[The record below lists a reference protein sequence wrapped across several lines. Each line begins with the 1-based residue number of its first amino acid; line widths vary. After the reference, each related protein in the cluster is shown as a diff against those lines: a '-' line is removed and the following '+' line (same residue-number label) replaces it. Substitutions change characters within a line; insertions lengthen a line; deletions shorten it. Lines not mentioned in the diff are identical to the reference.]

1 MESSS
6 ESDTFDRTRGLR
18 SRSRGRDAS
27 SRPRRDS
34 HRTGPDAPAISEK
47 MNTLASTLQDT
58 NRNLN
63 KVDQMLGQYREH
75 TDDQAEAMATLR
87 VNLEE
92 SIAQLQ
98 NQRLHSSSGV
108 RSASASTL
116 HTSDL
121 EAGYGSEGQR
131 FYPTSPLKD
140 YGRSESAGEGGA
152 RRRSRSATVRFR
164 DSSLPDV
171 DVHVLH
177 QSFRDLRSDQLR
189 LGDDMDREIL
199 RRNRSDIDT
208 RRALENLSEHLT
220 TSQRQDSVSSRVE
233 KRLQEIEREMRSER
247 QSVSDRRPEQR
258 GNMSDELQEA
268 LRRREAR
275 DLETEEAVKN
285 KLLRSES
292 EKTKMEAELERARRQ
307 LDQSEGGRGT
317 LLQQVEEMRVQLL
330 RTEKERMDLQREI
343 SQLTTQ
349 PRATTR
355 MDREERGAGLGL
367 DRSSELEREV
377 QELRAQLSRTSVL
390 SEVDDLR
397 RTLERKDRERTQLCN
412 QVEVLSSD
420 LTRREQQQLRMLEQ
434 LKEIQGHS
442 EACAAER
449 ARALLRAEEAEAR
462 LQDSSM
468 RREELKTRAQE
479 AVRQWRAKCKRMER
493 DMEELRGQAQLDTEK
508 AKQACK
514 ERELSQAQLKA
525 LSQQTEGV
533 RRELAEVL
541 GRLARSE
548 EEVHRKD
555 VELSET
561 RARHLGLEQE
571 VREVREASIALEE
584 EAQRQSV
591 LQVRLREENQSLE
604 ERAEAMAR
612 RSQREQEELHSLQ
625 AAMKEL
631 TTVRAQLT
639 TRLAEEE
646 AFRKELQRS
655 GAEGAARLA
664 AAQEQRASLG
674 QQLELEREVHQRE
687 LASLRATVQNGRAKQ
702 DRDIQETLRLCMKD
716 RNEMEHHLKE
726 IKADATTDKE
736 LVRALR
742 VKLDRM
748 KTECDRM
755 TEELSGVEEQ
765 RSHLRRKYQLLK
777 QELDDK
783 VKCMVQGEER
793 RRGSEDAVATL
804 EDRLSRLDTEQESI
818 LSSVAEEIDTA
829 CRALFKDS
837 QDKLK
842 AISLNPGLQKD
853 PHRWLAETKTKL
865 RWLCEE
871 VSVREARERKL
882 RRQVQQDREQ
892 LKGLRQSR
900 DSERQALLQR
910 LDQQEKLLHSI
921 STEKKELLEK
931 TRRKENEMRSLQDRI
946 LDLEM
951 STRLA
956 VDHLESVPEK
966 LCLLDNFK
974 DLEESQRQ
982 KELVEQRYIKYK
994 EIVGVLQHQL
1004 DESKRQIQECR
1015 DDRLDAT
1022 TQSIRLTALS
1032 SSMRG
1037 PSALLTSS
1045 MLTDTTSPHKRLAS
1059 PDCTLDYSLSLDRRA
1074 SPAVNG
1080 AHSHSVSD
1088 HLNSN
1093 T

>member
-18 SRSRGRDAS
+18 SRRRNAS

-47 MNTLASTLQDT
+47 INTLASTLQDT

-63 KVDQMLGQYREH
+63 KVDRMLGQYREH

-87 VNLEE
+87 DNLEE

-164 DSSLPDV
+164 DSSLPDG

-258 GNMSDELQEA
+258 FIMSDELQEA
-268 LRRREAR
+268 LRLREAR

-307 LDQSEGGRGT
+307 LDQSEGGRGA
-317 LLQQVEEMRVQLL
+317 LQQQVEEMRVQLL

-349 PRATTR
+349 PRATR
-355 MDREERGAGLGL
+355 MDREERGAGL

-420 LTRREQQQLRMLEQ
+420 LARREQQQLRMLEQ
-434 LKEIQGHS
+434 LKEIQGRS

-462 LQDSSM
+462 LQDSST

-525 LSQQTEGV
+525 FSQQTEGV

-541 GRLARSE
+541 GRLAQSE
-548 EEVHRKD
+548 EEVLRKD

-604 ERAEAMAR
+604 ERAESMAR
-612 RSQREQEELHSLQ
+612 RSQRDQEELHSLQ

-631 TTVRAQLT
+631 TTARAQLT
-639 TRLAEEE
+639 TRLADEA
-646 AFRKELQRS
+646 AFRTELQRS

-702 DRDIQETLRLCMKD
+702 DRDIQETLRLCMKE

-726 IKADATTDKE
+726 IKADAASDKE
-736 LVRALR
+736 LVRVLR

-755 TEELSGVEEQ
+755 TEDLSEGEEQ

-793 RRGSEDAVATL
+793 RRGSEEAVATL

-818 LSSVAEEIDTA
+818 LSSVAEEIDAA

-1004 DESKRQIQECR
+1004 DESKRQIQEYR

-1032 SSMRG
+1032 SSIRG

-1045 MLTDTTSPHKRLAS
+1045 MLTDTTSPHKRLVS
-1059 PDCTLDYSLSLDRRA
+1059 PDCTLDYSLSLHRRA

>member
-18 SRSRGRDAS
+18 SRGRNAS
-27 SRPRRDS
+27 SRSRRDS

-47 MNTLASTLQDT
+47 INTLASTLQDT

-63 KVDQMLGQYREH
+63 KVDRMLGQYREH

-87 VNLEE
+87 DNLEE

-164 DSSLPDV
+164 DSSLPDG

-247 QSVSDRRPEQR
+247 ESVSDRRPEQR
-258 GNMSDELQEA
+258 GIMSDELQEA

-307 LDQSEGGRGT
+307 LDQSEGGRGA

-349 PRATTR
+349 PRATR

-390 SEVDDLR
+390 SEVEDLR

-412 QVEVLSSD
+412 QVEVLSSE
-420 LTRREQQQLRMLEQ
+420 LARREQQQLRMLEQ
-434 LKEIQGHS
+434 LKEIQGRS

-462 LQDSSM
+462 LQDSST

-493 DMEELRGQAQLDTEK
+493 DMEEMRGQAQLDTEK

-514 ERELSQAQLKA
+514 ERELSRAQLKA
-525 LSQQTEGV
+525 FSQQTEGV

-548 EEVHRKD
+548 EEVLRKD

-604 ERAEAMAR
+604 ERAEAVAR
-612 RSQREQEELHSLQ
+612 RSQRDQEELHSLQ

-631 TTVRAQLT
+631 TSARAQLT
-639 TRLAEEE
+639 TRLAEEA
-646 AFRKELQRS
+646 AFRTELQRS

-674 QQLELEREVHQRE
+674 QQLELEREVHQSE

-702 DRDIQETLRLCMKD
+702 DRDIQETLRLCMKE

-726 IKADATTDKE
+726 IKADAASDKE

-755 TEELSGVEEQ
+755 TEELNEGEEQ
-765 RSHLRRKYQLLK
+765 RSHLRGKYQLLK

-793 RRGSEDAVATL
+793 RRGSEEAVATL

-818 LSSVAEEIDTA
+818 LSSVAEEIDAA

-871 VSVREARERKL
+871 VSVHEARERKL

-974 DLEESQRQ
+974 DLE
-982 KELVEQRYIKYK
+982 
-994 EIVGVLQHQL
+994 
-1004 DESKRQIQECR
+1004 

-1022 TQSIRLTALS
+1022 TQSIRLTSLS
-1032 SSMRG
+1032 SSIRG

-1045 MLTDTTSPHKRLAS
+1045 MLTDTTSPHKHLAS

-1080 AHSHSVSD
+1080 CHPHSVSD

>member
-18 SRSRGRDAS
+18 SRGRNAS
-27 SRPRRDS
+27 SRSRRDS

-47 MNTLASTLQDT
+47 INTLASTLQDT

-63 KVDQMLGQYREH
+63 KVDRMLGQYREH

-87 VNLEE
+87 DNLEE

-164 DSSLPDV
+164 DSSLPDG

-247 QSVSDRRPEQR
+247 ESVSDRRPEQR
-258 GNMSDELQEA
+258 GIMSDELQEA

-307 LDQSEGGRGT
+307 LDQSEGGRGA

-349 PRATTR
+349 PRATR

-390 SEVDDLR
+390 SEVEDLR

-412 QVEVLSSD
+412 QVEVLSSE
-420 LTRREQQQLRMLEQ
+420 LARREQQQLRMLEQ
-434 LKEIQGHS
+434 LKEIQGRS

-462 LQDSSM
+462 LQDSST

-493 DMEELRGQAQLDTEK
+493 DMEEMRGQAQLDTEK

-514 ERELSQAQLKA
+514 ERELSRAQLKA
-525 LSQQTEGV
+525 FSQQTEGV

-548 EEVHRKD
+548 EEVLRKD

-604 ERAEAMAR
+604 ERAEAVAR
-612 RSQREQEELHSLQ
+612 RSQRDQEELHSLQ

-631 TTVRAQLT
+631 TSARAQLT
-639 TRLAEEE
+639 TRLAEEA
-646 AFRKELQRS
+646 AFRTELQRS

-674 QQLELEREVHQRE
+674 QQLELEREVHQSE

-702 DRDIQETLRLCMKD
+702 DRDIQETLRLCMKE

-726 IKADATTDKE
+726 IKADAASDKE

-755 TEELSGVEEQ
+755 TEELNEGEEQ
-765 RSHLRRKYQLLK
+765 RSHLRGKYQLLK

-793 RRGSEDAVATL
+793 RRGSEEAVATL

-818 LSSVAEEIDTA
+818 LSSVAEEIDAA

-871 VSVREARERKL
+871 VSVHEARERKL

-1022 TQSIRLTALS
+1022 TQSIRLTSLS
-1032 SSMRG
+1032 SSIRG

-1045 MLTDTTSPHKRLAS
+1045 MLTDTTSPHKHLAS

-1080 AHSHSVSD
+1080 CHPHSVSD

>member
-18 SRSRGRDAS
+18 SRGRNAS
-27 SRPRRDS
+27 SRSRRDS

-47 MNTLASTLQDT
+47 INTLASTLQDT

-63 KVDQMLGQYREH
+63 KVDRMLGQYREH

-87 VNLEE
+87 DNLEE

-140 YGRSESAGEGGA
+140 YGRSESSGEGGA

-164 DSSLPDV
+164 DSSLPDG

-258 GNMSDELQEA
+258 GIMSDELREA
-268 LRRREAR
+268 LRRQEAR

-307 LDQSEGGRGT
+307 LDQSEGGRGA

-349 PRATTR
+349 PRATR
-355 MDREERGAGLGL
+355 MDREERGA

-397 RTLERKDRERTQLCN
+397 RTLELKDRERTQLCN

-420 LTRREQQQLRMLEQ
+420 LARREQQQLRMLEQ
-434 LKEIQGHS
+434 LKEIQGRS
-442 EACAAER
+442 EACATER

-462 LQDSSM
+462 LQDSST

-493 DMEELRGQAQLDTEK
+493 DMEEMRGQAQLDTEK

-525 LSQQTEGV
+525 FSQQTEGV

-548 EEVHRKD
+548 EEVLRKD

-561 RARHLGLEQE
+561 RARHLGLEQ
-571 VREVREASIALEE
+571 EVREASIALEE

-604 ERAEAMAR
+604 ERAEAVAR
-612 RSQREQEELHSLQ
+612 RSQRDQEELHSLQ

-631 TTVRAQLT
+631 TSARAQLT
-639 TRLAEEE
+639 TRLSEE
-646 AFRKELQRS
+646 AALRTELQRS
-655 GAEGAARLA
+655 GVEGAVRLA
-664 AAQEQRASLG
+664 AAQELRASLG

-687 LASLRATVQNGRAKQ
+687 LASLRATVQNGRTKQ
-702 DRDIQETLRLCMKD
+702 DRDIQETLRLCMKE

-726 IKADATTDKE
+726 IKADAASDKE

-755 TEELSGVEEQ
+755 TEELSEGEEQ
-765 RSHLRRKYQLLK
+765 CSHLRRKYQLLK

-793 RRGSEDAVATL
+793 RRGSEEATLATL

-818 LSSVAEEIDTA
+818 LSSVAEEIDAA

-871 VSVREARERKL
+871 VSVHEARERKL

-974 DLEESQRQ
+974 DLE
-982 KELVEQRYIKYK
+982 
-994 EIVGVLQHQL
+994 
-1004 DESKRQIQECR
+1004 

-1032 SSMRG
+1032 SSIRD
-1037 PSALLTSS
+1037 PSSLLTSS
-1045 MLTDTTSPHKRLAS
+1045 MLTDPTSPHKHLAS
-1059 PDCTLDYSLSLDRRA
+1059 PDCTLDYSRSLNRRA

-1080 AHSHSVSD
+1080 AHPHSISD
-1088 HLNSN
+1088 HRNSN

>member
-18 SRSRGRDAS
+18 SRGRNAS
-27 SRPRRDS
+27 SRSQRVS

-47 MNTLASTLQDT
+47 INTLASTLQDT

-63 KVDQMLGQYREH
+63 KVDRMLGQYREH

-87 VNLEE
+87 DNLEE

-140 YGRSESAGEGGA
+140 YGRSESSGEGGA

-164 DSSLPDV
+164 DSSLPDG

-258 GNMSDELQEA
+258 GIMSDELREA

-275 DLETEEAVKN
+275 DLETDEAVKN
-285 KLLRSES
+285 KLLISES

-307 LDQSEGGRGT
+307 LDQSEGGRGA

-349 PRATTR
+349 PRATR
-355 MDREERGAGLGL
+355 IDREERGA

-397 RTLERKDRERTQLCN
+397 RTLELKDRERTQLCN

-420 LTRREQQQLRMLEQ
+420 LARREQQQLRMLEQ
-434 LKEIQGHS
+434 LKEIQGRS
-442 EACAAER
+442 ELCATER

-462 LQDSSM
+462 LQDSST

-493 DMEELRGQAQLDTEK
+493 DMEEMRGQAQLDTEK

-525 LSQQTEGV
+525 FSQQTEGV

-548 EEVHRKD
+548 EEVLRKD

-561 RARHLGLEQE
+561 RARHLGLEQ
-571 VREVREASIALEE
+571 EVREASIALEE

-604 ERAEAMAR
+604 ERAEAVAR
-612 RSQREQEELHSLQ
+612 RSQRDQEELHSLQ
-625 AAMKEL
+625 TAMKEL
-631 TTVRAQLT
+631 TSARAQLT
-639 TRLAEEE
+639 TRLAEE
-646 AFRKELQRS
+646 AALRTELQRS
-655 GAEGAARLA
+655 GAEGAVRLA
-664 AAQEQRASLG
+664 AAQELRASLG

-687 LASLRATVQNGRAKQ
+687 LASLRATVQNGRTKQ
-702 DRDIQETLRLCMKD
+702 DRDIQETLRLCMKE

-726 IKADATTDKE
+726 IKADAASDKE

-755 TEELSGVEEQ
+755 TEELSEGEEQ
-765 RSHLRRKYQLLK
+765 CSHLRRKYQLLK

-793 RRGSEDAVATL
+793 RRGSEEAVATL

-818 LSSVAEEIDTA
+818 LSSVAEEIDAA

-871 VSVREARERKL
+871 VSVHEARERKL

-974 DLEESQRQ
+974 DLE
-982 KELVEQRYIKYK
+982 
-994 EIVGVLQHQL
+994 
-1004 DESKRQIQECR
+1004 

-1032 SSMRG
+1032 SSIRG
-1037 PSALLTSS
+1037 PSSLLTSS
-1045 MLTDTTSPHKRLAS
+1045 MLTDPTSPHKHLAS
-1059 PDCTLDYSLSLDRRA
+1059 PDCTLDYSRSLNRQA

-1080 AHSHSVSD
+1080 AHPHSISD
-1088 HLNSN
+1088 HRNSN

>member
-6 ESDTFDRTRGLR
+6 ESDAFDRTRGLR

-27 SRPRRDS
+27 SRLRRES
-34 HRTGPDAPAISEK
+34 HRTGPDAAGISEK
-47 MNTLASTLQDT
+47 INTLASTLQDT
-58 NRNLN
+58 SRNLN
-63 KVDQMLGQYREH
+63 KVDRMLGQYREH
-75 TDDQAEAMATLR
+75 TDDQAEAMAALR
-87 VNLEE
+87 ENLEE
-92 SIAQLQ
+92 SISQLQ
-98 NQRLHSSSGV
+98 SQRLRNSSGV
-108 RSASASTL
+108 RSTSASTL

-164 DSSLPDV
+164 DPSLPDG

-220 TSQRQDSVSSRVE
+220 TSQRQDSMSSRVE
-233 KRLQEIEREMRSER
+233 KRLQEIEREMCSER
-247 QSVSDRRPEQR
+247 QNVSERRPEQR

-292 EKTKMEAELERARRQ
+292 AKTKMEAELEKARRQ
-307 LDQSEGGRGT
+307 LDQSEGGRCA

-349 PRATTR
+349 PRATR

-412 QVEVLSSD
+412 QVEALSSD
-420 LTRREQQQLRMLEQ
+420 LARREQQQLRMLEQ
-434 LKEIQGHS
+434 LKEIQGRS
-442 EACAAER
+442 EVCAAER
-449 ARALLRAEEAEAR
+449 ARALLRAEDTEAQ

-525 LSQQTEGV
+525 LSQQAEGL

-571 VREVREASIALEE
+571 LREVREASIALEE

-591 LQVRLREENQSLE
+591 LQARLREENQSLE
-604 ERAEAMAR
+604 ERAEAVAR
-612 RSQREQEELHSLQ
+612 RSQRDQEEVRSLQ

-631 TTVRAQLT
+631 TTAHAQLT
-639 TRLAEEE
+639 TLLAEEE
-646 AFRKELQRS
+646 ASKRELQRNR
-655 GAEGAARLA
+655 AEGAVRLA

-674 QQLELEREVHQRE
+674 QQLELEREVHQKE
-687 LASLRATVQNGRAKQ
+687 LASLRATVQDGRAKQ
-702 DRDIQETLRLCMKD
+702 DRDIQETLRLCMKE
-716 RNEMEHHLKE
+716 RNEMEQHLKE
-726 IKADATTDKE
+726 IKADAASDKE

-755 TEELSGVEEQ
+755 TEELSGGEEQ

-793 RRGSEDAVATL
+793 RRGSEQAVATL

-818 LSSVAEEIDTA
+818 LSSVAEEIDAA
-829 CRALFKDS
+829 CRALSKDS

-871 VSVREARERKL
+871 VSEREARERKL

-900 DSERQALLQR
+900 DSEQQALLQR

-931 TRRKENEMRSLQDRI
+931 TRRKEDEMRSLQDRI

-1015 DDRLDAT
+1015 DDKLDAT
-1022 TQSIRLTALS
+1022 TRSIRLAALS
-1032 SSMRG
+1032 SSIRG
-1037 PSALLTSS
+1037 PSTFLTSS

-1059 PDCTLDYSLSLDRRA
+1059 PDCTLDYSLSLDHRA

-1080 AHSHSVSD
+1080 AHSHSISD
-1088 HLNSN
+1088 HLNSK

>member
-1 MESSS
+1 
-6 ESDTFDRTRGLR
+6 
-18 SRSRGRDAS
+18 
-27 SRPRRDS
+27 
-34 HRTGPDAPAISEK
+34 
-47 MNTLASTLQDT
+47 
-58 NRNLN
+58 
-63 KVDQMLGQYREH
+63 
-75 TDDQAEAMATLR
+75 
-87 VNLEE
+87 
-92 SIAQLQ
+92 
-98 NQRLHSSSGV
+98 
-108 RSASASTL
+108 
-116 HTSDL
+116 
-121 EAGYGSEGQR
+121 
-131 FYPTSPLKD
+131 
-140 YGRSESAGEGGA
+140 
-152 RRRSRSATVRFR
+152 
-164 DSSLPDV
+164 
-171 DVHVLH
+171 
-177 QSFRDLRSDQLR
+177 
-189 LGDDMDREIL
+189 
-199 RRNRSDIDT
+199 
-208 RRALENLSEHLT
+208 
-220 TSQRQDSVSSRVE
+220 
-233 KRLQEIEREMRSER
+233 
-247 QSVSDRRPEQR
+247 
-258 GNMSDELQEA
+258 
-268 LRRREAR
+268 
-275 DLETEEAVKN
+275 
-285 KLLRSES
+285 
-292 EKTKMEAELERARRQ
+292 MEAELERARRQ
-307 LDQSEGGRGT
+307 LDQSEGGRGA

-349 PRATTR
+349 PRATR
-355 MDREERGAGLGL
+355 MDREERGA

-397 RTLERKDRERTQLCN
+397 RTLELKDRERTQLCN

-420 LTRREQQQLRMLEQ
+420 LARREQQQLRMLEQ
-434 LKEIQGHS
+434 LKEIQGRS
-442 EACAAER
+442 EACATER

-462 LQDSSM
+462 LQDSST

-493 DMEELRGQAQLDTEK
+493 DMEEMRGQAQLDTEK

-525 LSQQTEGV
+525 FSQQTEGV

-548 EEVHRKD
+548 EEVLRKD

-604 ERAEAMAR
+604 ERAEAVAR
-612 RSQREQEELHSLQ
+612 RSQRDQEELHSLQ

-631 TTVRAQLT
+631 TSARAQLT
-639 TRLAEEE
+639 TRLAEE
-646 AFRKELQRS
+646 AALRTELQRS
-655 GAEGAARLA
+655 GAEGAVRLA
-664 AAQEQRASLG
+664 AAQELRASLG

-687 LASLRATVQNGRAKQ
+687 LASLRATVQNGRTKQ
-702 DRDIQETLRLCMKD
+702 DRDIQETLRLCMKE

-726 IKADATTDKE
+726 IKADAASDKE

-755 TEELSGVEEQ
+755 TEELSEGEEQ

-793 RRGSEDAVATL
+793 RRGSEEAVAAL

-818 LSSVAEEIDTA
+818 LSSVAEEIDAA

-842 AISLNPGLQKD
+842 VNTHHQLFPIGTHSYTPVPIPYSHPYTPKRVPYTRTIAYSSFAISLNPGLQKD

-871 VSVREARERKL
+871 VSVHEARERKL

-982 KELVEQRYIKYK
+982 KEVVEQRYIKYK

-1032 SSMRG
+1032 SSIRG

-1045 MLTDTTSPHKRLAS
+1045 MLTDPTSPHKHLAS
-1059 PDCTLDYSLSLDRRA
+1059 PDCTLDYSRSLNRRA

-1080 AHSHSVSD
+1080 AHPHSISD
-1088 HLNSN
+1088 HRNSN